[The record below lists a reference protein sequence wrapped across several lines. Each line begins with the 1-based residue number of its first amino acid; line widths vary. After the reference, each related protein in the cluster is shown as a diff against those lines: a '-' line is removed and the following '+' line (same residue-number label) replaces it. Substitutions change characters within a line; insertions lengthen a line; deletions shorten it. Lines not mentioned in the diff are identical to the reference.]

1 MGTLGK
7 VKLAALEAAGEDEI
21 FGLIADGKNASDV
34 IKHYNVGWNIF
45 HKWIAAGEG
54 RARRYDEAK
63 EMAAHYYASQAQKI
77 ADEIHQIEANVNSAR
92 LSVDVYKWKASKM
105 SAEYDVR
112 QRDVAINIS
121 VNDLHAQ
128 AAMLL
133 NSVVDDVIEGELIE
147 DGEEADGEETD
158 GV

>member
-1 MGTLGK
+1 
-7 VKLAALEAAGEDEI
+7 
-21 FGLIADGKNASDV
+21 
-34 IKHYNVGWNIF
+34 
-45 HKWIAAGEG
+45 
-54 RARRYDEAK
+54 
-63 EMAAHYYASQAQKI
+63 MAAHYYASQAQKI

-105 SAEYDVR
+105 SPEYDTR

-133 NSVVDDVIEGELIE
+133 NSVGGDIIEGEVVE
-147 DGEEADGEETD
+147 DGEEADGD
-158 GV
+158 

>member
-1 MGTLGK
+1 MGTIGK
-7 VKLAALEAAGEDEI
+7 VKLAALEAAGEDDI
-21 FGLIADGKNASDV
+21 FGMIADGKNASDV

-54 RARRYDEAK
+54 RAQRYDEAK

-92 LSVDVYKWKASKM
+92 LSVDVYKWKASKA
-105 SAEYDVR
+105 SPEYDVR

-133 NSVVDDVIEGELIE
+133 NSVVDDVIEGEVVEDAVIE
-147 DGEEADGEETD
+147 DDEEADG
-158 GV
+158 V

>member
-34 IKHYNVGWNIF
+34 IKHYSVGWNIF

-54 RARRYDEAK
+54 RAQRYDEAK

-92 LSVDVYKWKASKM
+92 LSVDVYKWKASKA
-105 SAEYDVR
+105 SPEYDVR

-133 NSVVDDVIEGELIE
+133 NSVVDDVIDAEVIDDAMIE
-147 DGEEADGEETD
+147 DDEETD

>member
-7 VKLAALEAAGEDEI
+7 VKLAALETAGEDEI

-54 RARRYDEAK
+54 RAQRYDEAK

-92 LSVDVYKWKASKM
+92 LSVDVYKWKASKA
-105 SAEYDVR
+105 SPEYDVR

-133 NSVVDDVIEGELIE
+133 NSVVDDVIDAEVIDDAMIE
-147 DGEEADGEETD
+147 DDEETD

>member
-1 MGTLGK
+1 MGQVGK
-7 VKLAALEAAGEDEI
+7 VKLAVLVDAGEETILGMIAAG
-21 FGLIADGKNASDV
+21 KKPTDV
-34 IKHYNVGWNIF
+34 IKQYDVGWHIF

-54 RARRYDEAK
+54 RAQRYDEAK

-105 SAEYDVR
+105 SPEYDVR

-133 NSVVDDVIEGELIE
+133 NSVGGDIIEGELVE
-147 DGEEADGEETD
+147 DGEEADGD
-158 GV
+158 